1 MKNIS
6 LTVNQAREKIQ
17 RYCAYRERCQYEV
30 REKLFSFGL
39 HTNEVES
46 LMAELIIG
54 NFLNEERFAR
64 AYCSGK
70 FRIKKWGKNKIK
82 SNLKGLRIPDYLI
95 KSGLT
100 EIDGDEYF
108 STLCALVKK
117 KFSSVTGAE
126 WQRKLKTIAF
136 LNGKGFETDL
146 IKDAFS
152 FIAEHP

>member
-1 MKNIS
+1 MKNSS
-6 LTVNQAREKIQ
+6 LTVSQSREKIQ

-39 HTNEVES
+39 HTGEVEE

-54 NFLNEERFAR
+54 NFLNEERFTR

-82 SNLKGLRIPDYLI
+82 SHLRLFRVPDQLI
-95 KSGLT
+95 KIGLE
-100 EIDGDEYF
+100 EIEGEEYF
-108 STLCALVKK
+108 ATLCELAKK
-117 KFSSVTGAE
+117 KHNSIKGTE
-126 WQRKLKTIAF
+126 WQRKIKTIAF

-146 IKDAFS
+146 INEAFV
-152 FIAEHP
+152 FIAENP